1 MGNHPDIYWFG
12 VPGVIITI
20 NYQPITITGLKVL
33 KLQSGMAL
41 TLTFYYNVNHCFT
54 YKDFLTEKLRS
65 SSVSQPTE
73 ITGFNNEFV

>member
-20 NYQPITITGLKVL
+20 NYQPISITELKVL

-41 TLTFYYNVNHCFT
+41 TLTFYYNV
-54 YKDFLTEKLRS
+54 RS
-65 SSVSQPTE
+65 LFYLQRRFDRKTSLIVS
-73 ITGFNNEFV
+73 FKAN